1 MISLEKKT
9 ILYTLII
16 ILVYIFVRYYYY
28 QGNESKNNFLNTDII
43 QNNNIGGKKD
53 VSALVTNLISLNTS
67 VFGNT
72 TSDNLASD
80 LAQKINNKINE
91 TKNNQIDVENKFNKL
106 VDNMINEIIFDSKK
120 KINNVSYDIM
130 YNTSKF

>member
-16 ILVYIFVRYYYY
+16 IIVYIFVRYYCY

-43 QNNNIGGKKD
+43 NNKIITGKKD
-53 VSALVTNLISLNTS
+53 VSTLVNSLITLNTS
-67 VFGNT
+67 VFGND
-72 TSDNLASD
+72 SSD
-80 LAQKINNKINE
+80 LANKFNDKINE
-91 TKNNQIDVENKFNKL
+91 TKNNQINIENKFNKL

-130 YNTSKF
+130 YKTSKF

>member
-16 ILVYIFVRYYYY
+16 ILVYIFVRYYCY
-28 QGNESKNNFLNTDII
+28 QRNESKNNFLNTDII

-53 VSALVTNLISLNTS
+53 VSEIVTNLITLNTS
-67 VFGNT
+67 VFGT
-72 TSDNLASD
+72 DNQAND

-130 YNTSKF
+130 YKTSKF

>member
-16 ILVYIFVRYYYY
+16 ILVYIFVRYYCY

-43 QNNNIGGKKD
+43 QNNQINGKKD
-53 VSALVTNLISLNTS
+53 VSTLVNSLITLNTN
-67 VFGNT
+67 VFGNE
-72 TSDNLASD
+72 SSD
-80 LAQKINNKINE
+80 LANKFSEKINE
-91 TKNNQIDVENKFNKL
+91 TRNNQINVENKFNKL

-130 YNTSKF
+130 YKTSTF